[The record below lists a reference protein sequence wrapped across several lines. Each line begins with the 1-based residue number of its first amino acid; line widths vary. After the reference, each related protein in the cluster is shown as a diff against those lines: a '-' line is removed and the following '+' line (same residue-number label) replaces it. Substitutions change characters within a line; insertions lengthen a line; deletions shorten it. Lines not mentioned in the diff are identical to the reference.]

1 MNPCVRAVVRTAL
14 YHGLECYGIRRGWNG
29 LISGDIVKLIRKLQP
44 QARLHVIKPYPARK
58 REQWVLDL
66 DAELDKQLQ
75 PDAMTDVSDPGKGL
89 LLQDGSGNIDEKYFR
104 DGLHPIE
111 SGYEI
116 LAKTYK
122 KLLKR
127 K

>member
-1 MNPCVRAVVRTAL
+1 
-14 YHGLECYGIRRGWNG
+14 
-29 LISGDIVKLIRKLQP
+29 
-44 QARLHVIKPYPARK
+44 
-58 REQWVLDL
+58 
-66 DAELDKQLQ
+66 
-75 PDAMTDVSDPGKGL
+75 MTDVSDPGKGL
-89 LLQDGSGNIDEKYFR
+89 LLQDGSGKIDEKYFR

-116 LAKTYK
+116 LTKTYK